1 MEKELY
7 PLNVGQML
15 QYLPIKET
23 GTQRCCNISVFCGL
37 QSPIDF
43 GLLKH
48 AVQDEFE
55 RADCLRLRFTAPD
68 ENGDVMQYVV
78 DHDDRDVPFLDL
90 SGMTM
95 PEADA
100 YLQSKTYEE
109 FNAPDIPMAEF
120 TMVKMPD
127 GYNGLYIH
135 IDHRLTDSTAL
146 IVTVNDIMEIYCHYR
161 FGSEYPAPL
170 ASFIEVLKKDL
181 EKANNP
187 KRQLKDEKF
196 WRDMLTENGEPIYS
210 DIQGPG
216 VLRASRKAHGDRTLC
231 AADVEKKD
239 RSVGIADFHLE
250 PEATQNMMDFC
261 MNHNI
266 SMTNLILLAMRTYLS
281 KQNGGQQDIMLRNFV
296 SRRSTREEWT
306 CGGSRTLSYPCRTI
320 ITPDTEFLDAAYKVQ
335 DVQNR
340 VYLHSNY
347 DPMKVKAMM
356 KELYPTPDDT
366 EYISMSL
373 TYQPM
378 PVRMKNEH
386 LKGINVRSV
395 WYPNGA
401 ATKKIYL
408 TVTHSA
414 NDGGMIFDFHYQKAS
429 LTYHDMELLYYY
441 MMKII
446 YKGMAEPDMT
456 IGEIITAI

>member
-1 MEKELY
+1 MERELY

-15 QYLPIKET
+15 QYLPIRET
-23 GTQRCCNISVFCGL
+23 GTQRCCNISVFTGL

-48 AVQDEFE
+48 AVQEEFQ

-68 ENGDVMQYVV
+68 EHGNVMQYVV
-78 DHDDRDVPFLDL
+78 ERDDRDVPYLDL
-90 SGMTM
+90 SGMSM
-95 PEADA
+95 QEADA
-100 YLQSKTYEE
+100 VLQRKTYEE
-109 FNAPDIPMAEF
+109 YNEPDMPMVEF
-120 TMVKMPD
+120 TMVSMPE

-146 IVTVNDIMEIYCHYR
+146 IVTANDIMEIYCHYR
-161 FGSEYPAPL
+161 FGSPYPAPL
-170 ASFIEVLKKDL
+170 ASFIDVLKKDL
-181 EKANNP
+181 AKAENP
-187 KRQLKDEKF
+187 KRQAKDEQF
-196 WRDMLTENGEPIYS
+196 WRNWLIENGEPIYS

-266 SMTNLILLAMRTYLS
+266 SMTNLILLSMRTYLS
-281 KQNGGQQDIMLRNFV
+281 KMNGGQQDITLRNFV
-296 SRRSTREEWT
+296 ARRSTRDEWT

-335 DVQNR
+335 DAQNR
-340 VYLHSNY
+340 VYLHSNF
-347 DPMKVKAMM
+347 DPMRLKAML
-356 KELYPTPDDT
+356 KEIYPTPDDT

-378 PVRMKNEH
+378 PVRMQNEH
-386 LKGINVRSV
+386 LKGIHVRSV

-408 TVTHSA
+408 TVTHSS
-414 NDGGMIFDFHYQKAS
+414 NDGGLIFDYHYQKAS
-429 LTYHDMELLYYY
+429 LTYQDMELLYYY

-456 IGEIITAI
+456 IGEIISFI